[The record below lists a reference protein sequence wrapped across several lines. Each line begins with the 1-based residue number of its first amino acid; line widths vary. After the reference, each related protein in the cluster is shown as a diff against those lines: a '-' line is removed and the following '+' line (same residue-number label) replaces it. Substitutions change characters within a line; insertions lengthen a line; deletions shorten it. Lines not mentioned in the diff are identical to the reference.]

1 MRCVPAS
8 IGSNVAAHCF
18 GCYHPKSWH
27 EGGTGHRSANPKF
40 HRPWEKG
47 ASATVM
53 FGKLQLQMLQEYYCV
68 ILVPFHA
75 ASFQRPLWQGAL
87 MSTLRTSFPRPLL
100 PPPVVCTLLPIGSC
114 PAFQC
119 CTQTDQLGIQHLNPR
134 PYLWQPQIEHLY
146 PSSTTETLWS
156 CVVMLM
162 VPPHS
167 FGCNVTEAI
176 WWQLLPGNPWTFSIC
191 SGHVGTMA
199 WIEGSRTNGRR
210 MC

>member
-8 IGSNVAAHCF
+8 IGSNVAGHCF
-18 GCYHPKSWH
+18 GCYHPKSWQQH
-27 EGGTGHRSANPKF
+27 EPKISQALRERGFSNSHVWQATDAIGISLCHSCAISCCIISTVFVTG
-40 HRPWEKG
+40 
-47 ASATVM
+47 
-53 FGKLQLQMLQEYYCV
+53 
-68 ILVPFHA
+68 
-75 ASFQRPLWQGAL
+75 
-87 MSTLRTSFPRPLL
+87 STHEHSKNLL
-100 PPPVVCTLLPIGSC
+100 PSPIAATPVVCTLLPIGSC

-146 PSSTTETLWS
+146 PSSTTKTLWS
-156 CVVMLM
+156 CMVMLM

-199 WIEGSRTNGRR
+199 WIEGSRTNGRK